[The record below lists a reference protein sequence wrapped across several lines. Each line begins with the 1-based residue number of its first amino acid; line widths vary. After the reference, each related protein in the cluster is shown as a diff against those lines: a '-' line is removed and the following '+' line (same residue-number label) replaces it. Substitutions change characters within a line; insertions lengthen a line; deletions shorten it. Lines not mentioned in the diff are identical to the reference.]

1 MVMQSHVGKVASVLA
16 IAVVFGAFVVGGG
29 SVLQA
34 SSKENSTQIIYPSV
48 QAPQTLAEI
57 RSVENVKNNLYQNM
71 LNSVDFYD
79 TVSGEFTTTFIDQ
92 GQEVTVAYQTD
103 LEKQVSYQKISAAQL
118 DLEQYCLD
126 GRLIDY
132 NNRTGQSQTA
142 YMVVQPDAENHIA
155 RSNSNICLP
164 QTSSAKSSVSQQRVS
179 AQPDGT
185 KSYSYRT
192 DITNTSFASLSIF
205 PQDLVFG
212 FLTNQDSWDITGVE
226 TYAGRRAVVL
236 EGRTADAY
244 YGEKL
249 NVANFVMKVDLSTGI
264 LLDFKGY
271 SSDGT
276 LSQSLTT
283 VSIQIDAP
291 ELNVELFLKEQAAD
305 KQLAFL

>member
-29 SVLQA
+29 SV

-79 TVSGEFTTTFIDQ
+79 TVSGEVTTTFIDQ
-92 GQEVTVAYQTD
+92 AQEVTVAYQTD
-103 LEKQVSYQKISAAQL
+103 LEKQASYQKISAAQL

-164 QTSSAKSSVSQQRVS
+164 QTSSAKSSVSQQRVFVQS
-179 AQPDGT
+179 DGT
-185 KSYSYRT
+185 RAYSYRP
-192 DITNTSFASLSIF
+192 DITNTSFASLSIY

-212 FLTNQDSWDITGVE
+212 FLTDQDSWDITGVE
-226 TYAGRRAVVL
+226 TCAGRRAVVL

-244 YGEKL
+244 YGEKM

-271 SSDGT
+271 ASDGT

>member
-1 MVMQSHVGKVASVLA
+1 MRSCVHKVGSVLA
-16 IAVVFGAFVVGGG
+16 IAVVLGILVVGGG
-29 SVLQA
+29 SVLRA

-103 LEKQVSYQKISAAQL
+103 LEKQASYQKISAAQL

-142 YMVVQPDAENHIA
+142 YMVVHPDAENHIA

-192 DITNTSFASLSIF
+192 DITNTSFASLSIY

-212 FLTNQDSWDITGVE
+212 FLTDQSSWEITGVE

-249 NVANFVMKVDLSTGI
+249 NVVNFVMKVDLGTGI

-271 SSDGT
+271 ASDGT

-291 ELNVELFLKEQAAD
+291 ELDVELFMQDQAAD
-305 KQLAFL
+305 KGLMLS

>member
-1 MVMQSHVGKVASVLA
+1 MRSCVHKVGSVLA
-16 IAVVFGAFVVGGG
+16 IAVVLGILVVGGG
-29 SVLQA
+29 SVLRA

-103 LEKQVSYQKISAAQL
+103 LEKQASYQKISAAQL

-132 NNRTGQSQTA
+132 NNHTGQSQTA
-142 YMVVQPDAENHIA
+142 YTVVQPDAENHIA

-179 AQPDGT
+179 VQSDGT
-185 KSYSYRT
+185 KSYSYRP
-192 DITNTSFASLSIF
+192 DITNTSFASLSIY

-212 FLTNQDSWDITGVE
+212 FLTDQDSWDITGVE

-291 ELNVELFLKEQAAD
+291 ELNVELFLKEQTAD
-305 KQLAFL
+305 KGLMLS